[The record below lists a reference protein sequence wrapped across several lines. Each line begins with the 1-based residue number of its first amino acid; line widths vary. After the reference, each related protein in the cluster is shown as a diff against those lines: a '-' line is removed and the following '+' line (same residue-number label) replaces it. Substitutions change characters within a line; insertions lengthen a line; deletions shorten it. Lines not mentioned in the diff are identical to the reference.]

1 MCAKAKSK
9 KTVRR
14 ALKSTAV
21 HPVCARVKRWI
32 VQKSGDDREDEL
44 LNDVADDAA
53 LLDDDVFAEEL
64 VDPEDLATGFDT
76 TIAAEEVDVDEDTE
90 GDDVSDA
97 GGDEPMTMT
106 EVANPTPR
114 IHGDEVELDLDEAL
128 RTGRT
133 VGEAPEEE

>member
-1 MCAKAKSK
+1 MSS
-9 KTVRR
+9 
-14 ALKSTAV
+14 LKSWST
-21 HPVCARVKRWI
+21 PRTSR
-32 VQKSGDDREDEL
+32 Q
-44 LNDVADDAA
+44 
-53 LLDDDVFAEEL
+53 
-64 VDPEDLATGFDT
+64 DLTPRLP
-76 TIAAEEVDVDEDTE
+76 AEEVDVDEDTE